1 MVGNNEKER
10 VTKNYTHCLKVLG
23 RVFSGSVTR
32 CDPISV
38 IPDRPDPVWSCDQ
51 NDRPTTTSGLSHNR
65 PIYPINYQRYICFID
80 RFADPA
86 VPLPVRH
93 VEGHASLFFCPV
105 LYFFPPSLSLI
116 HPLFSI
122 TTFRF
127 SRSIS
132 HSFALSFRPSSSS
145 LCRVPTTFIIMWGRM
160 Q

>member
-145 LCRVPTTFIIMWGRM
+145 LCRVPTTFIIM
-160 Q
+160 